1 MTQLKC
7 PIHSSLML
15 LAGLLCLLMF
25 GLRLQAAPGDYY
37 RITVVDAD
45 TGRGVP
51 LVELTTVNAV
61 TFYTDSNG
69 IVAVHEPDL
78 MGKTVWFG
86 VKSHGYEFP
95 ADGFGNRGVAL
106 DVRAGGQGQIK
117 LKRVNVA
124 ERLYRITGAGIY
136 RDSVLVGA
144 PVPIKQPLLNGL
156 VMGQDTVMATPYR
169 GKVYWFFGDTERPG
183 YPLGQ
188 FATSGATSPLPGKGG
203 LDPDRGVDLTY
214 WTDAAGFSR
223 PMLPL
228 PGFGGPVWVGG
239 VFTLKDGGGRE
250 RLYTHFSHLGHD
262 GKTAEQGLAVFD
274 DAKAVF
280 EPVCRFGLDAPL
292 YPDGQPFHAVV
303 SGQPYLYCQSRSLQ
317 AYPVVRVQADAAHV
331 TDLRAYQAFTCLT
344 PGAREAGVDTR
355 LDRRRDGKLVYAWKA
370 DTAALGYDTQQALL
384 AAGKLKPEEV
394 LAPLRDIETD
404 APIHSHGGSVFWNP
418 YRKRWVMISGQAG
431 GTSSYLGELWFAEA
445 DTPIG
450 PWVYARKI
458 VTHDHYTFYNPTQHP
473 FLDGNGGRLLYLEGT
488 YTDTY
493 SGNPDLTPR
502 YNYNQI
508 MYRLALD
515 DPRLALPAPV
525 YALAGPDG
533 YGLRE
538 TVDARHEWGQV
549 RGVAFF
555 AVPPGRPHQGLIPV
569 PAATWAGAPTGGLP
583 LFYALPPTPTAGEKV
598 SPAVVPLYE
607 YRDGHTNA
615 LQYLTEP
622 TAPSLERLSD
632 KPVCRVWRNPSVV
645 LALDP
650 MAEPAP

>member
-1 MTQLKC
+1 MKQ
-7 PIHSSLML
+7 PRRFSLPAL
-15 LAGLLCLLMF
+15 LWLAGLLCLL
-25 GLRLQAAPGDYY
+25 GLAPRVQAVPQDYY

-51 LVELTTVNAV
+51 LVELKTVNAV

-69 IVAVHEPDL
+69 VVAVNEPDL
-78 MGKTVWFG
+78 MGRTVWFG
-86 VKSHGYEFP
+86 VKSHGYEYP

-106 DVRAGGQGQIK
+106 DVKAGGQGQIK
-117 LKRVNVA
+117 IKRVNIA

-144 PVPIKQPLLNGL
+144 PVPIKQPLMDGL
-156 VMGQDTVMATPYR
+156 VMGQDTVMAAPYR
-169 GKVYWFFGDTERPG
+169 GKLYWFYGDTERPG

-188 FATSGATSPLPGKGG
+188 FATSGATSLIPGQGG

-214 WTDAAGFSR
+214 WTDADGFSR

-239 VFTLKDGGGRE
+239 VFTLKGTGPDGSRE
-250 RLYTHFSHLGHD
+250 RLYTHFSHLDGK
-262 GKTAEQGLAVFD
+262 GKTAEHGLAVFD

-280 EPVCRFGLDAPL
+280 EPICRFPLDAPL
-292 YPDGQPFHAVV
+292 YPDGQPFHVV
-303 SGQPYLYCQSRSLQ
+303 VNGQPYLYFQSKSLQ
-317 AYPVVRVQADAAHV
+317 AFPLVRVRADEAHV
-331 TDLRAYQAFTCLT
+331 TDARTCEAFTCLAR
-344 PGAREAGVDTR
+344 GAHDDGANTR
-355 LDRRRDGKLVYAWKA
+355 LDRGKDGRLIYAWKA
-370 DTAALGYDTQQALL
+370 DTAVLGYDEQQALI
-384 AAGKLKPEEV
+384 AAGKMKPEEA
-394 LAPLRDIETD
+394 LTPLRDIETD
-404 APIHSHGGSVFWNP
+404 APIHSHGGSVFWNA
-418 YRKRWVMISGQAG
+418 YRKRWVMISGQAS

-445 DTPIG
+445 DTPVG

-473 FLDGNGGRLLYLEGT
+473 FFDGDGGRLIYFEGT

-493 SGNPDLTPR
+493 SGTAALTPR

-515 DPRLALPAPV
+515 DPRLSLPVPV

-538 TVDARHEWGQV
+538 TVEARHEWIRVQGIP
-549 RGVAFF
+549 FF
-555 AVPPGRPHQGLIPV
+555 AVPPDRPHAGLISIAP
-569 PAATWAGAPTGGLP
+569 PQAAGP
-583 LFYALPPTPTAGEKV
+583 LLFFALPPTPVVGEKV

-607 YRDGHTNA
+607 YRDEHTNA
-615 LQYLTEP
+615 VWYATDSGLPL
-622 TAPSLERLSD
+622 PSAHRSAL
-632 KPVCRVWRNPSVV
+632 PICRVWRNPSTL
-645 LALDP
+645 LALDTAARP
-650 MAEPAP
+650 TP